1 MIDHLLISSVLVLSL
16 GSAAC
21 SNGSSGGDGNSN
33 APTTFKDSQTIVSF
47 TDGVILPTYQLLAD
61 RTNALHAATKTLVTE
76 PTEANLQAA
85 QSAWIASRE
94 PWEQSEG
101 FLFGPV
107 DNLGYDPALDS
118 WPIDRTQIDQILRS
132 DQNYSAADIARMDGS
147 VRGFHTAEYL
157 LFGADHSRKVAE
169 LNAAHLAYLVVVTED
184 LHNSAQGLV
193 NAWTVEHAGESPYRL
208 VFTSA
213 GSSANTSFPSL
224 SAAAQQMLNG
234 MVGIA
239 DEVANGKIADPFD
252 NQDVTLVESPFSY
265 NSLTDFVNNLI
276 SLQMVWEGRRPEAD
290 SNPHSLEAFVR
301 ANSPALA
308 IQMNAQT
315 AEAIAALRQIP
326 EPFNRS
332 ALDPAAKT
340 KVMAAQEAIRAL
352 QTTLEG
358 QVLQLILG
366 PK

>member
-1 MIDHLLISSVLVLSL
+1 MIYHILISSLFVLSL
-16 GSAAC
+16 GSISC
-21 SNGSSGGDGNSN
+21 SNGSSGGDGNSG
-33 APTTFKDSQTIVSF
+33 APSAFNDSQTIVSF
-47 TDGVILPTYQLLAD
+47 TDEVILPTYQLLAD
-61 RTNALHAATKTLVTE
+61 RTKALHVATKALGTE

-85 QSAWIASRE
+85 QAAWIASRE

-132 DQNYSAADIARMDGS
+132 AQTYTAADIARMDGS
-147 VRGFHTAEYL
+147 IRGFHTAEYL
-157 LFGADHSRKVAE
+157 LFGDEHSRKVAE
-169 LNAAHLAYLVVVTED
+169 LNAAQLAYLVVVTED

-213 GSSANTSFPSL
+213 GSSTNTSFPSL
-224 SAAAQQMLNG
+224 GAAVQQMLNG
-234 MVGIA
+234 MIGIA

-265 NSLTDFVNNLI
+265 NSLTDFINNLI
-276 SLQMVWEGRRPEAD
+276 SLQMVWEGRRLEAD
-290 SNPHSLEAFVR
+290 ANPNSLQAFVEW
-301 ANSPALA
+301 NSPALA
-308 IQMNAQT
+308 IQMNAQIAT
-315 AEAIAALRQIP
+315 AIAALRQIP

-340 KVMAAQEAIRAL
+340 KVMEAQEAIRAL

-358 QVLQLILG
+358 QVMHLVIG
-366 PK
+366 P